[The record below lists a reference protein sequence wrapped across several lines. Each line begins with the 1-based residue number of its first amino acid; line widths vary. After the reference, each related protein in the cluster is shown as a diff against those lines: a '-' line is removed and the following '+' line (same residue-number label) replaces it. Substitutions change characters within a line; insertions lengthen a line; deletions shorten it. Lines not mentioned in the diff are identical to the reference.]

1 MNKLLIPKVQSLLKT
16 IKKTLPQIRN
26 RYLAK
31 ELLYKSLK
39 VIEELKKQEYKEEE
53 NDKDSRKT

>member
-1 MNKLLIPKVQSLLKT
+1 MNKILIPKVQSLLKT

-31 ELLYKSLK
+31 ELLFKSLQ
-39 VIEELKKQEYKEEE
+39 VIEELKNPENTNDSQNSKE
-53 NDKDSRKT
+53 